1 MHVNEHQIR
10 TLLDLHD
17 QIIDQEDGYWIKIEA
32 WEVKPSKDVPHGIRY
47 TLTLHAPSGKRILGY
62 DNAHA
67 VKTKG
72 NKFSGQRL
80 PFDHKHRHVADKGV
94 PYEFKD
100 AHQLLSD
107 FFTEVNSV
115 LKEVRSK

>member
-1 MHVNEHQIR
+1 
-10 TLLDLHD
+10 LLDRHD

-32 WEVKPSKDVPHGIRY
+32 WEVKPSKEIPHGIRY
-47 TLTLHAPSGKRILGY
+47 TLTLPAPSGKRILGY
-62 DNAHA
+62 DNAHT

-80 PFDHKHRHVADKGV
+80 PFDHKHRHVADTVV

-107 FFTEVNSV
+107 FFTEVDSV

>member
-1 MHVNEHQIR
+1 MGGHEIR

-17 QIIDQEDGYWIKIEA
+17 LIIDQENGYWIKIEA
-32 WEVKPSKDVPHGIRY
+32 WEVPVNRDIPHGVRY

-67 VKTKG
+67 VKVKG
-72 NKFSGQRL
+72 RKFSGQRL
-80 PFDHKHRHVADKGV
+80 AFDHIHRHVADKGV
-94 PYEFKD
+94 PYAFKD

-107 FFTEVNSV
+107 FFAEVDSV
-115 LKEVRSK
+115 LKEVKTK

>member
-1 MHVNEHQIR
+1 MEDHGIR

-32 WEVKPSKDVPHGIRY
+32 WEVPVSDGVPHGIRY
-47 TLTLHAPSGKRILGY
+47 ALTVHAPSGKRILGY

-67 VKTKG
+67 VKVKG
-72 NKFSGQRL
+72 KSSRYSGQRL
-80 PFDHKHRHVADKGV
+80 GFDHLHRHVADKGV
-94 PYEFKD
+94 PYVFKD

-107 FFTEVNSV
+107 FFVEVDSV
-115 LKEVRSK
+115 LKEVKSK